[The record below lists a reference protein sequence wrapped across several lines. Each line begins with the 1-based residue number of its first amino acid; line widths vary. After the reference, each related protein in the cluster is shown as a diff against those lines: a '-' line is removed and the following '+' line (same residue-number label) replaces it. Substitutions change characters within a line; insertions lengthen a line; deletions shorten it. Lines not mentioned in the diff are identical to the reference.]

1 MEWNMFIWFF
11 VQKLVD
17 ATFTYNFSA
26 LYISFLKKKLFNT
39 TFSFLLTLPW
49 QMLQLAIHFI
59 VALLFLSVPVIFPWK
74 KKSFKF
80 SIICRKNF
88 SEISSMC
95 IGRRAL
101 TQLFLTLNQF
111 KGYVPFIHLP
121 SNLPTQPRL
130 PENSRKPNIFWCFQE
145 L

>member
-1 MEWNMFIWFF
+1 MFIRFF

-59 VALLFLSVPVIFPWK
+59 VALLFLSVPVIFP
-74 KKSFKF
+74 
-80 SIICRKNF
+80 
-88 SEISSMC
+88 
-95 IGRRAL
+95 
-101 TQLFLTLNQF
+101 
-111 KGYVPFIHLP
+111 
-121 SNLPTQPRL
+121 
-130 PENSRKPNIFWCFQE
+130 
-145 L
+145 

>member
-1 MEWNMFIWFF
+1 MLPLHIISVLSIYRSLKRSSLIRRFHFYWPFHGRCYNLLFI
-11 VQKLVD
+11 L
-17 ATFTYNFSA
+17 S
-26 LYISFLKKKLFNT
+26 SLFC
-39 TFSFLLTLPW
+39 FY
-49 QMLQLAIHFI
+49 
-59 VALLFLSVPVIFPWK
+59 LFLSYFHE

-121 SNLPTQPRL
+121 SNLPTHPRL